1 MEYLQICSFAHKV
14 GQEGEDTYQWAGNLC
29 DLKVERTK
37 KALQEATD
45 KYIICSKNLVSVYE
59 KVWIMKENQ
68 DDIVKQELITECNML
83 KLQELVSQCDKVTV
97 ENVST
102 HGILIYKNYTQE
114 TIDILVEYHQL
125 FQKRRRWGVWNS
137 NGMPFGVRNPKTK
150 VSYKEETRVSYK
162 EEILC
167 KTIFEKGEID
177 YARILISCVN
187 SLYTDGTVNMSIS
200 RNLVETLGE
209 LISAYKKIQE
219 QEEELLHTVLQQRI
233 VRKVFERDF
242 KTSAMM
248 EAKREAKKATEKAK
262 QAAIDARNAML
273 AADEAV
279 RLAEEAEE
287 SEDETL
293 KKKQDETLI
302 AFSGTGRGDDDTD
315 RKSYNEEIKIYN
327 KTIKL

>member
-59 KVWIMKENQ
+59 KYLHEK
-68 DDIVKQELITECNML
+68 DRLDCSSYKFELESECNKL
-83 KLQELVSQCDKVTV
+83 KLQELVSECNKVTV
-97 ENVST
+97 ENVSS
-102 HGILIYKNYTQE
+102 HGIWIYKNYTQE
-114 TIDILVEYHQL
+114 TIDLIVEYKDDIVK
-125 FQKRRRWGVWNS
+125 KREDFKFIRHCLSFELRYICGKLS
-137 NGMPFGVRNPKTK
+137 KT
-150 VSYKEETRVSYK
+150 V
-162 EEILC
+162 
-167 KTIFEKGEID
+167 FEKEPPII
-177 YARILISCVN
+177 ARILYDWREKSAAGNPPV
-187 SLYTDGTVNMSIS
+187 
-200 RNLVETLGE
+200 NLVETLGE

-248 EAKREAKKATEKAK
+248 EAKREANKATEKAK